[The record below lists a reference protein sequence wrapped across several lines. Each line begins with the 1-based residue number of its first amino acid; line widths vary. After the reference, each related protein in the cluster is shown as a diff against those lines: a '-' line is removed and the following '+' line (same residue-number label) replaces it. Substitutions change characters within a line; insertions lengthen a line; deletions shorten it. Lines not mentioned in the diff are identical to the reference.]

1 MLLNSVR
8 VVGNANSA
16 NYTIIYAKSDKYM
29 TMTNKSIRDYINL
42 IENAQREA
50 VPEGKANLE
59 KALDTLSGSWS
70 HWIKDKTTDPNIE
83 SYWYDDGEGNYY
95 ASGRIEHDLRT
106 GKITVDFEGEEGE
119 EVKGTFDSVG
129 AAMNALRGGYPG
141 SHGSGKAPNFDT
153 LGGREFSASDDLY
166 KTDRA
171 GKKGTLTKARM
182 DTMKAS
188 SPYRM
193 RGGPKGVLPEEQL
206 EETSPEAIAKIN
218 QITRR

>member
-1 MLLNSVR
+1 
-8 VVGNANSA
+8 
-16 NYTIIYAKSDKYM
+16 M
-29 TMTNKSIRDYINL
+29 TTKSIRDYINL
-42 IENAQREA
+42 IENAQKEN
-50 VPEGKANLE
+50 VVEGEANLE
-59 KALDTLSGSWS
+59 KALNTLSGSWS

-83 SYWYDDGEGNYY
+83 SYWFDDGEGGHD
-95 ASGRIEHDLRT
+95 ATGSIQHDLRT
-106 GKITVDFEGEEGE
+106 GRITVDYEDEYGET
-119 EVKGTFDSVG
+119 VKGTFDSVG

-153 LGGREFSASDDLY
+153 LGGREFDPSKDLY

-171 GKKGTLTKARM
+171 GKKGTLTKAHM